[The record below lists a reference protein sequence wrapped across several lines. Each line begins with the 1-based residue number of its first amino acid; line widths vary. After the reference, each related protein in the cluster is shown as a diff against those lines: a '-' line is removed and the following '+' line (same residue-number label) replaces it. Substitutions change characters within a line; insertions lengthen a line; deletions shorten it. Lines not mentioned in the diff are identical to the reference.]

1 MSQAAGKFKPMT
13 STLAESTLAS
23 LKELEDPKILA
34 VNERHGDDHAVN
46 LTKLRAVAKE
56 LKRNQPLAR
65 ELWATND
72 TAARLVALL
81 ICRPKEFDQS
91 ELDSMILEA
100 RTPKVLD
107 WLINYVVKKNPHWND
122 LRVLWLENAAENAAA
137 AGWALNTHA
146 VITKPDALDDSAI
159 LDTIEAQMKTAEPRV
174 QWSMNECLAQIG
186 IHRPELRDR
195 AIAIGERLEVL
206 KDYPTPP
213 NCTSPF
219 APIWIEEMV
228 RRQK

>member
-13 STLAESTLAS
+13 STLVESTLAS

-34 VNERHGDDHAVN
+34 VNERHGDNHAVN

-56 LKRNQPLAR
+56 LKKNQPLAR

-122 LRVLWLENAAENAAA
+122 LRVLWLEDAAENVAA

>member
-1 MSQAAGKFKPMT
+1 M
-13 STLAESTLAS
+13 
-23 LKELEDPKILA
+23 
-34 VNERHGDDHAVN
+34 
-46 LTKLRAVAKE
+46 
-56 LKRNQPLAR
+56 
-65 ELWATND
+65 
-72 TAARLVALL
+72 ALL
-81 ICRPKEFDQS
+81 ICRPKKSNQT
-91 ELDSMILEA
+91 ELDSMIHEA

-122 LRVLWLENAAENAAA
+122 LRVLWLEDPAENVAA

>member
-13 STLAESTLAS
+13 STLVESTLAS

-34 VNERHGDDHAVN
+34 VNERHGDNHAVN

-56 LKRNQPLAR
+56 LKKNQPLAR

-81 ICRPKEFDQS
+81 ICRPKEFAQS

-107 WLINYVVKKNPHWND
+107 LLINYVVKKNPHWND
-122 LRVLWLENAAENAAA
+122 LRVLWLEDAAENVAA

>member
-46 LTKLRAVAKE
+46 LTKLRSVAKE
-56 LKRNQPLAR
+56 LKKNQPLAR

-122 LRVLWLENAAENAAA
+122 LRVLWLEDPAENVAA

-146 VITKPDALDDSAI
+146 VITKPEALDDSAI

>member
-56 LKRNQPLAR
+56 LKKNQPLAR
-65 ELWATND
+65 ELWATDD

-122 LRVLWLENAAENAAA
+122 LRVLWLEDAAENVAA

-146 VITKPDALDDSAI
+146 VITKPEALDDSAI

-195 AIAIGERLEVL
+195 AIAIGKRLEVL

>member
-1 MSQAAGKFKPMT
+1 MT

-56 LKRNQPLAR
+56 LKKNQPLAR

-122 LRVLWLENAAENAAA
+122 LRVLWLEDAAENVAA

-146 VITKPDALDDSAI
+146 VITKPEALDDSAI

-195 AIAIGERLEVL
+195 AIAIGKRLEVL

>member
-23 LKELEDPKILA
+23 LKEFEDPKILA

-56 LKRNQPLAR
+56 LKKNQPLAR

-122 LRVLWLENAAENAAA
+122 LRVLWLEDPAENVAA

-146 VITKPDALDDSAI
+146 VITKPEALDDSAI

-174 QWSMNECLAQIG
+174 QWSMNECLVQIG

>member
-122 LRVLWLENAAENAAA
+122 LRVLWLEDATENVAA

-159 LDTIEAQMKTAEPRV
+159 LDTIEAQMKTTEPRV

-195 AIAIGERLEVL
+195 AIDIGERLEVL

>member
-56 LKRNQPLAR
+56 LKKNQPLAR

-122 LRVLWLENAAENAAA
+122 LRVLWLEDAAENVAA

>member
-1 MSQAAGKFKPMT
+1 MPQAAGKFKPMT

-122 LRVLWLENAAENAAA
+122 LRVLWLEDAAENVAA

-146 VITKPDALDDSAI
+146 VITKPEALDDSAI

-174 QWSMNECLAQIG
+174 QWSMNECLVQIG

>member
-13 STLAESTLAS
+13 STLVESTLAS
-23 LKELEDPKILA
+23 LEELEDPKILA

-56 LKRNQPLAR
+56 LKKNQPLAR

-122 LRVLWLENAAENAAA
+122 LRVLWLEDAAENVVA

-146 VITKPDALDDSAI
+146 VITKPEALDDSAI

-228 RRQK
+228 RRKK

>member
-1 MSQAAGKFKPMT
+1 MT

-23 LKELEDPKILA
+23 LKEFEDPKILA

-56 LKRNQPLAR
+56 LKKNQPLAR

-122 LRVLWLENAAENAAA
+122 LRVLWLEDPAENVAA

-146 VITKPDALDDSAI
+146 VITKPEALDDSAI

-174 QWSMNECLAQIG
+174 QWSMNECLVQIG

>member
-1 MSQAAGKFKPMT
+1 MT

-72 TAARLVALL
+72 TAARLVGLL

-122 LRVLWLENAAENAAA
+122 LRVLWLEDPAENVAA

>member
-1 MSQAAGKFKPMT
+1 MT

-122 LRVLWLENAAENAAA
+122 LRVLWLEDAAENVAA

-146 VITKPDALDDSAI
+146 VITKPEALDDSAI

-228 RRQK
+228 RRKK

>member
-13 STLAESTLAS
+13 STLVESTLAS

-56 LKRNQPLAR
+56 LKKNQPLAR

-122 LRVLWLENAAENAAA
+122 LRVLWLEDAAENVAA

-146 VITKPDALDDSAI
+146 VITKPEALDDSAI

>member
-46 LTKLRAVAKE
+46 LTKLRAVAKD

-65 ELWATND
+65 ELWSTND

-91 ELDSMILEA
+91 ELDSMILGA

-122 LRVLWLENAAENAAA
+122 LRVLWLEDAAENVAA

-146 VITKPDALDDSAI
+146 VITKPDALDDSEI

>member
-13 STLAESTLAS
+13 STLVESTLTS
-23 LKELEDPKILA
+23 LKELEDPKILS

-56 LKRNQPLAR
+56 LKKNQPLAR

-122 LRVLWLENAAENAAA
+122 LRVLWLEDAAENVAA

-146 VITKPDALDDSAI
+146 VITKPEALDDSAI

-174 QWSMNECLAQIG
+174 QWSMNECLVQIG
-186 IHRPELRDR
+186 IHRPKLRDR
-195 AIAIGERLEVL
+195 AIDIGERLEVL

-228 RRQK
+228 RRKK

>member
-13 STLAESTLAS
+13 STLVESTLAS

-56 LKRNQPLAR
+56 LKKNQPLAR

-122 LRVLWLENAAENAAA
+122 LRVLWLEDAAENVAA

>member
-1 MSQAAGKFKPMT
+1 M
-13 STLAESTLAS
+13 
-23 LKELEDPKILA
+23 
-34 VNERHGDDHAVN
+34 
-46 LTKLRAVAKE
+46 
-56 LKRNQPLAR
+56 
-65 ELWATND
+65 
-72 TAARLVALL
+72 
-81 ICRPKEFDQS
+81 
-91 ELDSMILEA
+91 
-100 RTPKVLD
+100 
-107 WLINYVVKKNPHWND
+107 
-122 LRVLWLENAAENAAA
+122 LWLEDLAENVAA

-146 VITKPDALDDSAI
+146 VITKSDALDNSAI

>member
-13 STLAESTLAS
+13 STLVESTLAS

-122 LRVLWLENAAENAAA
+122 LRVLWLEDAAENVAA

>member
-13 STLAESTLAS
+13 STLVESTLTS
-23 LKELEDPKILA
+23 LKELEDPKILS

-56 LKRNQPLAR
+56 LKKNQPLAR

-122 LRVLWLENAAENAAA
+122 LRVLWLEDAAENVAA

-146 VITKPDALDDSAI
+146 VITKPEALDDSAI

-174 QWSMNECLAQIG
+174 QWSMNECLVQIG

>member
-122 LRVLWLENAAENAAA
+122 LRVLWLEDPAENVAA

>member
-1 MSQAAGKFKPMT
+1 MT
-13 STLAESTLAS
+13 STLVESTLAS

-56 LKRNQPLAR
+56 LKKNQPLAR

-122 LRVLWLENAAENAAA
+122 LRVLWLEDAAENVAV

-146 VITKPDALDDSAI
+146 VITKPDALDDSEI

>member
-56 LKRNQPLAR
+56 LKKNQPLAR

-122 LRVLWLENAAENAAA
+122 LRVLWLEDAAENVAA

-146 VITKPDALDDSAI
+146 VITKPEALDDSAI

-195 AIAIGERLEVL
+195 AIAIGKRLEVL

>member
-13 STLAESTLAS
+13 STLVESTLTC
-23 LKELEDPKILA
+23 LKELEDPKILS

-56 LKRNQPLAR
+56 LKKNQPLAR

-122 LRVLWLENAAENAAA
+122 LRVLWLEDAAENVAA

-146 VITKPDALDDSAI
+146 VITKPDALEDSAI

>member
-1 MSQAAGKFKPMT
+1 MT

-122 LRVLWLENAAENAAA
+122 LRVLWLEDAAENVAA

-146 VITKPDALDDSAI
+146 VITKPEALDDSAI

-174 QWSMNECLAQIG
+174 QWSMNECLVQIG

>member
-1 MSQAAGKFKPMT
+1 MSQATGKFKPMT
-13 STLAESTLAS
+13 STLVESTLAS

-56 LKRNQPLAR
+56 LKKNQPLAR
-65 ELWATND
+65 ELWSTND

-122 LRVLWLENAAENAAA
+122 LRVLWLEDAAENVAA

-228 RRQK
+228 RRKK

>member
-13 STLAESTLAS
+13 STLVESTLAS

-65 ELWATND
+65 ELWATDD

-122 LRVLWLENAAENAAA
+122 LRVLWLEDAAENVAA

-146 VITKPDALDDSAI
+146 VITKPEALDDSAI

>member
-13 STLAESTLAS
+13 STLVESTLTS
-23 LKELEDPKILA
+23 LKELEDPKILS

-56 LKRNQPLAR
+56 LKKNQPLAR

-122 LRVLWLENAAENAAA
+122 LRVLWLEDPAENVAA

>member
-13 STLAESTLAS
+13 STLVESTLAS

-46 LTKLRAVAKE
+46 LTKLRSVAKE
-56 LKRNQPLAR
+56 LKKNQPLAR

-72 TAARLVALL
+72 TAAHLVALL
-81 ICRPKEFDQS
+81 ICRPKEFDQT
-91 ELDSMILEA
+91 ELDSMIHEA

-122 LRVLWLENAAENAAA
+122 LRVLWLEDPAENVAA

-146 VITKPDALDDSAI
+146 VITKPEALDDSAI
-159 LDTIEAQMKTAEPRV
+159 LNTIEAQMKTAEPRV

-195 AIAIGERLEVL
+195 AIDIGERLEVL

>member
-56 LKRNQPLAR
+56 LKKNQPLAR
-65 ELWATND
+65 ELWATDD

-122 LRVLWLENAAENAAA
+122 LRVLWLEDVAENVAA

-146 VITKPDALDDSAI
+146 VITKPDALDDSEI